1 MGTKPMPLRRK
12 DLAGTAVVAVPKA
25 STALRSERDDGL
37 LVADRGLSKRLSPA
51 ERRAQIVDVTERLF
65 ATHAYSEIGVPD
77 VARAAGITPGLV
89 YHYFPTKE
97 ALFLAAYE
105 VRARELLL
113 FCEPEPSLPF
123 EEQVHRGVRGYLDF
137 VEAHG
142 QAYLNLFHGPAVA
155 EEGFVLVCEMTRELM
170 VDRFVVGLG
179 AKDPSRYPALRLA
192 LRGYIGYSESVV
204 LAWLEKKQVERAV
217 LETMLLSGIL
227 AAVRVGL
234 ASEPSPPMSP
244 EEAEK
249 LARRYRKRFAL
260 P

>member
-1 MGTKPMPLRRK
+1 MTIRQKLP
-12 DLAGTAVVAVPKA
+12 AAVAITKA
-25 STALRSERDDGL
+25 SADLTSEHDSAR
-37 LVADRGLSKRLSPA
+37 LVPERGLSKRLSPA

-105 VRARELLL
+105 VRARELLF

-170 VDRFVVGLG
+170 VDRFVGGLG
-179 AKDPSRYPALRLA
+179 ARDPSKYPALRLA
-192 LRGYIGYSESVV
+192 L
-204 LAWLEKKQVERAV
+204 

-244 EEAEK
+244 EEAKK
-249 LARRYRKRFAL
+249 LVGRYRRRFAL